1 MAISKLRT
9 YSRYTPWMLCILSA
23 LFIISQLTPVSS
35 LLTWFFALIFIGASF
50 LGLSDI
56 LQKNHAILRNYP
68 VSGHIRFLFETFRPE
83 IRQYLLESDTEKLP
97 FSRNQRALVY
107 QRAKGASDK
116 RPLGTIEDVYK
127 SGTEWLSHTANPSKH
142 VTLDSLRTMVGGK
155 DCTQPYSMSI
165 FNVSA
170 MSFGSLSANAIMAL
184 NKGAKMGGFAHDTG
198 EGSVSKYHREYGGDL
213 IWELGSGYF
222 GCRKSDG
229 SFDPDLFAKVA
240 NEPQIKMIEIKLSQG
255 AKPGHGGVLPAAK
268 ITPEISLTRGIPMGQ
283 DCVSPAAHSA
293 FSTPL
298 ELMYFIRELRQL
310 SNGKP
315 VGMKL
320 CIGKLHEWF
329 AMLKAMIETGITPD
343 FIVIDGSEGGTGAAP
358 VEFIDHVGTP
368 MRDGLRLV
376 HTTLF
381 GAGLR
386 SQIKLGAS
394 GKIIS
399 AFDITRACA
408 IGADWCNSARGF
420 MFAVGCIQARSCH
433 TDLCPTGVAT
443 QDEMRQKALDPE
455 DKAHRVFHYHQN
467 TLNALSELLSAAGY
481 QHTSELT
488 ADSVI
493 RRNEVG
499 VALPLS
505 KSLLQLEDGELL
517 LQDANLHLDRHFSGL
532 GQYWQDARSNQW

>member
-1 MAISKLRT
+1 
-9 YSRYTPWMLCILSA
+9 MLCILSA
-23 LFIISQLTPVSS
+23 LFIISHLTPVSS
-35 LLTWFFALIFIGASF
+35 FLTWFFALFFIGASF

-127 SGTEWLSHTANPSKH
+127 SGTEWLSHTASPSKH

-298 ELMYFIRELRQL
+298 ELMYFIGELRQL

-320 CIGKLHEWF
+320 CIGKLREWF
-329 AMLKAMIETGITPD
+329 AMVKAMIETGITPD

-376 HTTLF
+376 HTTLI

-420 MFAVGCIQARSCH
+420 MFAVGCIQARTCH

-499 VALPLS
+499 KALPLS
-505 KSLLQLEDGELL
+505 HTLLQLEEGELL

-532 GQYWQDARSNQW
+532 GKYWLEANSQQW

>member
-9 YSRYTPWMLCILSA
+9 YSRYIPWMLCILGA
-23 LFIISQLTPVSS
+23 LLVVGHWSPTSS
-35 LLTWFFALIFIGASF
+35 FMMWFLGFIFIGLSF
-50 LGLSDI
+50 LGLSDFR
-56 LQKNHAILRNYP
+56 QKHHAILRNYP

-127 SGTEWLSHTANPSKH
+127 SGSEWLTHTANPTAH
-142 VTLDSLRTMVGGK
+142 VALSSLRTIVGGK
-155 DCTQPYSMSI
+155 DCTQPYSISV
-165 FNVSA
+165 FNISA
-170 MSFGSLSANAIMAL
+170 MSFGALSANAIMAL

-198 EGSVSKYHREYGGDL
+198 EGSVSSYHRKYGGDL

-222 GCRKSDG
+222 GCRKTDG
-229 SFDPDLFAKVA
+229 TFDPDLFAKVA

-268 ITPEISLTRGIPMGQ
+268 ITPEISETRGIPMGQ
-283 DCVSPAAHSA
+283 DCVSPAAHLA
-293 FSTPL
+293 FNSPL

-320 CIGKLHEWF
+320 CIGKLREWF
-329 AMLKAMIETGITPD
+329 AMVKAMLETGITPD

-358 VEFIDHVGTP
+358 VEFVDHVGTP
-368 MRDGLRLV
+368 MRDGLRLI
-376 HTTLF
+376 HATLI

-420 MFAVGCIQARSCH
+420 MFAVGCIQARTCH

-455 DKAHRVFHYHQN
+455 DKAHRVYHYHQN
-467 TLNALSELLSAAGY
+467 TLNALSELLSAAGF
-481 QHTSELT
+481 QHTSDLS

-493 RRNEVG
+493 KRNEAGIAV
-499 VALPLS
+499 PLS
-505 KSLLQLEDGELL
+505 NSLLHLEDGELL
-517 LQDANLHLDRHFSGL
+517 LNDAHLHLDRHFFGL
-532 GQYWQDARSNQW
+532 GKYWLDASSHRW

>member
-1 MAISKLRT
+1 MATSKLRT

-23 LFIISQLTPVSS
+23 LFIVWHWSPASS
-35 LLTWFFALIFIGASF
+35 FMMWFLGIIFIALSF
-50 LGLSDI
+50 LGLSDFR
-56 LQKNHAILRNYP
+56 QKHHAILRNYP

-97 FSRNQRALVY
+97 FSRNQRSLVY

-127 SGTEWLSHTANPSKH
+127 SGTEWLTHTANPSGH
-142 VTLDSLRTMVGGK
+142 VALSSLRTVVGGK
-155 DCTQPYSMSI
+155 DCTQPYSISV
-165 FNVSA
+165 FNISA
-170 MSFGSLSANAIMAL
+170 MSFGALSANAIMAL

-198 EGSVSKYHREYGGDL
+198 EGSVSPYHRKYGGDL

-222 GCRKSDG
+222 GCRKMNG
-229 SFDPDLFAKVA
+229 TFDPDLFAKVA
-240 NEPQIKMIEIKLSQG
+240 NESQIKMIEIKLSQG

-268 ITPEISLTRGIPMGQ
+268 ITPEISETRGIPMGQ

-293 FSTPL
+293 FNSPL

-320 CIGKLHEWF
+320 CIGKLREWF
-329 AMLKAMIETGITPD
+329 AMEKAMLETGITPD

-358 VEFIDHVGTP
+358 VEFVDHVGTP
-368 MRDGLRLV
+368 MRDGLRLI
-376 HTTLF
+376 HATLI

-420 MFAVGCIQARSCH
+420 MFAVGCIQARTCH

-467 TLNALSELLSAAGY
+467 TLHALSELLSAAGFN
-481 QHTSELT
+481 HTSDLS

-493 RRNEVG
+493 RRNEAGIAV
-499 VALPLS
+499 PLS
-505 KSLLQLEDGELL
+505 NSLLHLEDGELL
-517 LQDANLHLDRHFSGL
+517 LKDANLHLDRHFFGL
-532 GQYWQDARSNQW
+532 GKYWLDASSHQW

>member
-1 MAISKLRT
+1 MFIKLRSF
-9 YSRYTPWMLCILSA
+9 SRYTPWMLCILMTLLLVGTISLKASLSA
-23 LFIISQLTPVSS
+23 WLFCLSFVFLS
-35 LLTWFFALIFIGASF
+35 L
-50 LGLSDI
+50 LGLSDV
-56 LQKNHAILRNYP
+56 LQKHHAILKNYP
-68 VSGHIRFLFETFRPE
+68 VSGHLRFLFETFRPE

-127 SGTEWLSHTANPSKH
+127 TGAEWLAHTANPSGHIAPHELK
-142 VTLDSLRTMVGGK
+142 TLVGGK
-155 DCTQPYSMSI
+155 DCSQPYSISV

-170 MSFGSLSANAIMAL
+170 MSFGALSANAIMAL

-198 EGSVSKYHREYGGDL
+198 EGSVSAYHRKYGGDL

-229 SFDPDLFAKVA
+229 TFDRDLFAKVA
-240 NEPQIKMIEIKLSQG
+240 SDPQIKMIEIKLSQG

-268 ITPEISLTRGIPMGQ
+268 ITPEIAFTRGIPLGQ

-298 ELMYFIRELRQL
+298 ELMHFIAELRQL

-315 VGMKL
+315 IGFKL
-320 CIGKLHEWF
+320 CIGKLREWF
-329 AMLKAMIETGITPD
+329 AMVKAMLETGITPD

-358 VEFIDHVGTP
+358 VEFVDHVGTP

-376 HTTLF
+376 HASLI
-381 GAGLR
+381 GANLR
-386 SQIKLGAS
+386 SQIKLGVS

-420 MFAVGCIQARSCH
+420 MFAVGCIQARTCH

-443 QDEMRQKALDPE
+443 QDEMRQKALDPD
-455 DKAHRVFHYHQN
+455 DKGHRVFNYHQN
-467 TLNALSELLSAAGY
+467 TLVALGELLSAAGY
-481 QHTSELT
+481 QHTSDLS
-488 ADSVI
+488 AQSVI
-493 RRNEVG
+493 RRNEAG
-499 VALPLS
+499 IAIPLS
-505 KSLLQLEDGELL
+505 QTLLELQEGELL
-517 LQDANLHLDRHFSGL
+517 SQEANLHLDRHFDGL
-532 GQYWQDARSNQW
+532 GKFWLDANINQW

>member
-1 MAISKLRT
+1 MLAKLRA
-9 YSRYTPWMLCILSA
+9 YSRYTPWWLCILSA
-23 LFIISQLTPVSS
+23 LLIVSRLSLEASLPTWLFAVFFI
-35 LLTWFFALIFIGASF
+35 WMSF
-50 LGLSDI
+50 LGLSDV

-68 VSGHIRFLFETFRPE
+68 VSGHLRFLFETFRPE

-97 FSRNQRALVY
+97 FSRNERALVY

-127 SGTEWLSHTANPSKH
+127 SGAEWLAHTANPTGH
-142 VTLDSLRTMVGGK
+142 IAPNALRTLVGGK
-155 DCTQPYSMSI
+155 DCTQPYAISV

-170 MSFGSLSANAIMAL
+170 MSFGALSANAIMAL
-184 NKGAKMGGFAHDTG
+184 NKGAQMGGFAHDTG
-198 EGSVSKYHREYGGDL
+198 EGSVSAYHRKHGGDL

-222 GCRKSDG
+222 GCRTAEG
-229 SFDPDLFAKVA
+229 TFDRDLFAKVA
-240 NEPQIKMIEIKLSQG
+240 NDPQIKMIEIKMSQG

-268 ITPEISLTRGIPMGQ
+268 ITPEIAITRGIPLGQ

-293 FSTPL
+293 FRNPL
-298 ELMYFIRELRQL
+298 ELMYFIAELRQL

-315 VGMKL
+315 IGFKL
-320 CIGKLHEWF
+320 CIGKLREWF
-329 AMLKAMIETGITPD
+329 ALVKAMMETGITPD

-358 VEFIDHVGTP
+358 VEFVDHVGTP

-376 HTTLF
+376 HATLV

-386 SQIKLGAS
+386 SEIKLGAS

-420 MFAVGCIQARSCH
+420 MFAVGCIQSRTCH

-443 QDEMRQKALDPE
+443 QDAMRQKALDPE

-467 TLNALSELLSAAGY
+467 TLIALGELLSAAGY
-481 QHTSELT
+481 QHPSELS
-488 ADSVI
+488 AESVI
-493 RRNEVG
+493 RRTESG
-499 VALPLS
+499 KAAPLS
-505 KSLLQLEDGELL
+505 HSLLALEEGELL
-517 LQDANLHLDRHFSGL
+517 SQEADLHLDRHFAGL
-532 GQYWQDARSNQW
+532 GKYWLEADIHQW